1 MQMSWRL
8 LFLSLLIVAGVA
20 TWGGL
25 QAGDWLIEHAP
36 VSANVPNVMES
47 DPNPMVDAQGR
58 PIQLQPQQPL
68 MSGAQGVPKRP
79 DPVQWHVDVE
89 QGEQAIEQ
97 AVTTTNSEVTI
108 GEATDTIDG
117 GNANDND
124 QGMVPIRRSSRASR
138 AAPAGNWEPAFHQAM
153 SECRAM
159 GFFDRPACLSRVRN
173 QYCGANNAWGNVS
186 DCPSR

>member
-1 MQMSWRL
+1 MSWRL
-8 LFLSLLIVAGVA
+8 LFLSLLIVAGAA

-36 VSANVPNVMES
+36 TSANVPNVTAS

-58 PIQLQPQQPL
+58 PVQLQPQQPL
-68 MSGAQGVPKRP
+68 MSGAQGVPTQP
-79 DPVQWHVDVE
+79 ESVQWHVDVA

-97 AVTTTNSEVTI
+97 AVTTTNSEITM
-108 GEATDTIDG
+108 GEATDTLDG
-117 GNANDND
+117 SNGGD
-124 QGMVPIRRSSRASR
+124 QDMVPIRRTPRAAR
-138 AAPAGNWEPAFHQAM
+138 AAPAPGNWEPAFHQAM
-153 SECRAM
+153 SECRAL
-159 GFFDRPACLSRVRN
+159 GFFDRPSCLSRVRN

>member
-1 MQMSWRL
+1 MSWRL

-47 DPNPMVDAQGR
+47 DPNPMVDADGR

-68 MSGAQGVPKRP
+68 MSGAQGVPKQP
-79 DPVQWHVDVE
+79 DPVQWQVDAE
-89 QGEQAIEQ
+89 EGEQAIEQ
-97 AVTTTNSEVTI
+97 AVTTNNSEITV
-108 GEATDTIDG
+108 GDATDTLDG
-117 GNANDND
+117 GHTGDNE
-124 QGMVPIRRSSRASR
+124 QGMQPIRRSRDAGR
-138 AAPAGNWEPAFHQAM
+138 AAQAGDWEPAFRQAM
-153 SECRAM
+153 SECRAL

>member
-1 MQMSWRL
+1 MSWRL
-8 LFLSLLIVAGVA
+8 LFLSLLIVAGAA

-36 VSANVPNVMES
+36 VSANVPNVTAS

-58 PIQLQPQQPL
+58 PVEPQPQQPL
-68 MSGAQGVPKRP
+68 MSGAQGVPSQP
-79 DPVQWHVDVE
+79 EPVQWHVDAAK
-89 QGEQAIEQ
+89 GEQAIEQ
-97 AVTTTNSEVTI
+97 AVTTNNSEITT
-108 GEATDTIDG
+108 GDATDTLDG
-117 GNANDND
+117 ADD
-124 QGMVPIRRSSRASR
+124 QEMVPIRRTPRQPR
-138 AAPAGNWEPAFHQAM
+138 AAATGGNWEPAFRQAM
-153 SECRAM
+153 SECRAL